1 MWFEYQRTSPQRSVR
16 GGWQNLLMR
25 WTRRR
30 LSSGR
35 LGVSEMR
42 QIEAFDL
49 LARLEAARAE
59 ARSLQLS
66 RLREIASPSGPEW
79 TNPLWDSAQPKC
91 CA

>member
-1 MWFEYQRTSPQRSVR
+1 
-16 GGWQNLLMR
+16 
-25 WTRRR
+25 
-30 LSSGR
+30 
-35 LGVSEMR
+35 MR

-66 RLREIASPSGPEW
+66 RLREIASPSDPEW